1 MMDFLEQSALTPAKW
16 TLLRPGETAAEVC
29 AKLTYPLVVKVLPE
43 DCAHKTELGLVK
55 LRVATPEA
63 VDAHAADFRRILGR
77 PDLNVLIQE
86 MVQGGVEV
94 VLSCLRKTDFG
105 PILSIGS
112 GGVAIELYRDIVHL
126 ALPASPEQVLAAL
139 KRLKL
144 WTLLEGYR
152 GQPRA
157 DIEAFIRAAV
167 RFGDM
172 FLASPEVSEFEINPV
187 MVRAQGQGIAAVD
200 ALVVTG

>member
-1 MMDFLEQSALTPAKW
+1 MS
-16 TLLRPGETAAEVC
+16 
-29 AKLTYPLVVKVLPE
+29 
-43 DCAHKTELGLVK
+43 
-55 LRVATPEA
+55 
-63 VDAHAADFRRILGR
+63 
-77 PDLNVLIQE
+77 
-86 MVQGGVEV
+86 
-94 VLSCLRKTDFG
+94 
-105 PILSIGS
+105 
-112 GGVAIELYRDIVHL
+112 
-126 ALPASPEQVLAAL
+126 AAL

-157 DIEAFIRAAV
+157 DIEAFVQAAV
-167 RFGDM
+167 QFGDM